1 MNQRMQFSAA
11 SEWLLNVATRNP
23 EGLLLVAA
31 GAVLLMRQGVL
42 ADRTGDR
49 ERLSKT
55 DDPTT
60 SVVDRTTDSVLK
72 AADRVV
78 SSASDYAQQ
87 AKRTAAEGSDRL
99 LRQARSTYQGSKERV
114 LRDNPLLV
122 AIAGA
127 AAGAALATAF
137 PPSDLERQTI
147 GPIGA
152 HLTEA
157 ASDVSQQLKEA
168 AGKAGEALMK
178 TTDEHGLNSDGLKEV
193 ATDVAG
199 AFSKG
204 FLGEGGNGSSSVEKS
219 PTPARPDTTG

>member
-1 MNQRMQFSAA
+1 MNHRMQFSGA
-11 SEWLLNVATRNP
+11 SEWLLSLATRNP

-31 GAVLLMRQGVL
+31 GAVLLMRKGAL
-42 ADRTGDR
+42 AERTGDR
-49 ERLSKT
+49 ERLSQT
-55 DDPTT
+55 DDTT
-60 SVVDRTTDSVLK
+60 ASVVGRTTDSVLK

-87 AKRTAAEGSDRL
+87 AKRTAGEGSDRL

-127 AAGAALATAF
+127 AAGAALAAAF

-152 HLTEA
+152 QFSEA
-157 ASDVSQQLKEA
+157 ASDVRQQLKEA

-178 TTDEHGLNSDGLKEV
+178 ATDEHGLNSDGLKEV

-204 FLGEGGNGSSSVEKS
+204 FSGEGGNGSSTVEKT